1 MNNDLTYLMQLL
13 YYYLYELIT
22 SLLEG
27 NLEVVLEFYY
37 IFISIVL
44 VFIFIDR
51 DRRDIMQLIGY
62 YERIL

>member
-13 YYYLYELIT
+13 YYYLYGWIA
-22 SLLEG
+22 SLLVE

-37 IFISIVL
+37 IFINIVL
-44 VFIFIDR
+44 VFIFISR
-51 DRRDIMQLIGY
+51 DRIDIMQLRGY